1 MQKEAFIN
9 FLKETFSD
17 KHQEL
22 LKRFET
28 YYDWII
34 EENRKINLISRQTD
48 PDDIWTLH
56 FLDSL
61 LPVKHVNFSG
71 KTILD
76 FGTGG
81 GLPGIPLAIVYPNA
95 SVTLLDSR
103 KKKIQALRSAVNVL
117 HLTNCS
123 FLDIRIEEVPVR
135 LYHSFDIIVS
145 RSVRILPEFRK
156 PLMNLLKSD
165 GRLVLYKS
173 RTLDDVGQF
182 DSAQIFEVS
191 NSLIGE
197 RNIVVIAK
205 GECGGYLA
213 GIDAGKGDG

>member
-1 MQKEAFIN
+1 MGILNFSDKRGKMQKEAFIN
-9 FLKETFSD
+9 FLKETFPD
-17 KHQEL
+17 KHPEL
-22 LKRFET
+22 IKSFES
-28 YYDWII
+28 YFNWII

-48 PDDIWTLH
+48 PEDIWTQH

-61 LPVKHVNFSG
+61 LSVKHVNYSG
-71 KTILD
+71 KAILD

-81 GLPGIPLAIVYPNA
+81 GLPGIPLAIAYPNA

-103 KKKIQALRSAVNVL
+103 KKKIQALRSAANVL

-135 LYHSFDIIVS
+135 LYRTFDIIVS

-156 PLMNLLKSD
+156 PLMNLLKS
-165 GRLVLYKS
+165 GGKLVLYKS
-173 RTLDDVGQF
+173 RILDDVAQF
-182 DSAQIFEVS
+182 DSAQIFDVS

-197 RNIVVIAK
+197 RKIVVVVK
-205 GECGGYLA
+205 EEE
-213 GIDAGKGDG
+213 GK

>member
-1 MQKEAFIN
+1 MQKEAFID
-9 FLKETFSD
+9 FLIETFPD
-17 KHQEL
+17 KYADL
-22 LKRFET
+22 LKSFET
-28 YYDWII
+28 YYHWII

-48 PDDIWTLH
+48 PEDIWTQH

-61 LPVKHVNFSG
+61 LSVKHVNYSG

-103 KKKIQALRSAVNVL
+103 KKKIQALRSAANVL
-117 HLTNCS
+117 HLSNCS
-123 FLDIRIEEVPVR
+123 FLDIRIEDVPAG
-135 LYHSFDIIVS
+135 LHYSFDIIVS

-156 PLMNLLKSD
+156 PLMNLLKPD
-165 GRLVLYKS
+165 GKLVLYKS
-173 RTLDDVGQF
+173 RILDDVAQF
-182 DSAQIFEVS
+182 NSPQIHDVS

-197 RNIVVIAK
+197 RKVVIIAK
-205 GECGGYLA
+205 G
-213 GIDAGKGDG
+213 K

>member
-1 MQKEAFIN
+1 MQKEAFID
-9 FLKETFSD
+9 FLIETFPD
-17 KHQEL
+17 KYADL
-22 LKRFET
+22 LKSFET
-28 YYDWII
+28 YYHWII

-48 PDDIWTLH
+48 PEDIWTQH

-61 LPVKHVNFSG
+61 LSVKHVNYSG

-117 HLTNCS
+117 HLLNCS
-123 FLDIRIEEVPVR
+123 FLDIRIEDVPAR
-135 LYHSFDIIVS
+135 LHYSFDIIVS

-156 PLMNLLKSD
+156 PLMNLLKPD
-165 GRLVLYKS
+165 GKLVLYKS
-173 RTLDDVGQF
+173 RILDDVAQF
-182 DSAQIFEVS
+182 NSPQIHDVS

-197 RNIVVIAK
+197 RKVVIIAK
-205 GECGGYLA
+205 G
-213 GIDAGKGDG
+213 K

>member
-165 GRLVLYKS
+165 GKLVLYKS

-197 RNIVVIAK
+197 RKIVVIAK
-205 GECGGYLA
+205 GE
-213 GIDAGKGDG
+213 

>member
-1 MQKEAFIN
+1 MQKEAFID
-9 FLKETFSD
+9 FLIETFPD
-17 KHQEL
+17 KYADL
-22 LKRFET
+22 LKNFET
-28 YYDWII
+28 YYHWII

-48 PDDIWTLH
+48 PEDIWTQH

-61 LPVKHVNFSG
+61 LSVKHVNYSG

-103 KKKIQALRSAVNVL
+103 KKKIQALRSAANVL
-117 HLTNCS
+117 HLSNCS
-123 FLDIRIEEVPVR
+123 FLDIRIEDVPAG
-135 LYHSFDIIVS
+135 LHYSFDIIVS

-156 PLMNLLKSD
+156 PLMNLLKPD
-165 GRLVLYKS
+165 GKLVLYKS
-173 RTLDDVGQF
+173 RILDDVAQF
-182 DSAQIFEVS
+182 NSPQIHDVS

-197 RNIVVIAK
+197 RKIVIIAK
-205 GECGGYLA
+205 G
-213 GIDAGKGDG
+213 K